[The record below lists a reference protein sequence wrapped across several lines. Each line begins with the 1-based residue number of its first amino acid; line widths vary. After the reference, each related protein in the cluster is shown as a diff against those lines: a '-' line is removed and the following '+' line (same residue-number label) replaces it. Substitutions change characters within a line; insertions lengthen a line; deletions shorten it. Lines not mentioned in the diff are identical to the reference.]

1 MDPVSTQRPVS
12 SQGPRPA
19 DYPTVAPGD
28 RAGQALETRR
38 YSEREVIGIGGS
50 GVVVRAF
57 DRDILRDV
65 AIKILDPE
73 LTTQGLEM
81 DRFAA
86 EARITG
92 QLEHP
97 NIVPV
102 YELGVDQLGRQFLCM
117 KLVQGVTLDEM
128 LSRLGDARLD
138 PVHLAELLQ
147 VLVKVCDAVSFAHSR
162 GVLHRDL
169 KPRNVMVS
177 DFGQVYVL
185 DWGIARLRPP
195 FVDQKGPRVRVSPGE
210 DELSDLDPPGS
221 LLGTA
226 CYTAP
231 EQLRG
236 EHETLDERTD
246 VFALGATLY
255 QVLTGVPPLTAEIVR
270 AIWMRREAAPIAPAD
285 ELAGSQ
291 VPPELSRIAMRAIAY
306 DARDRY
312 ASVADLKRDIEAF
325 QRGAWDLPRMRL
337 PSGTIIIREG
347 ERGDA
352 AYVILEGRCVAYR
365 GEGAD
370 EIELRVMGPGEV
382 FGETAVFSHK
392 PRTANVK
399 TVSEVVLLVVTG
411 DVLSKALGLN
421 SWMGA
426 FVKALADRFR
436 EADQRLRAVERGSGG
451 QEPPLSVPRPSP
463 PEASGTELLGA
474 LEALRLAS
482 ANLPRETLAAGSV
495 IVREGDAGDAAY
507 VILAG
512 HCVDYRSE
520 GTTVVD
526 ERTMGPG
533 DVFGET
539 AVLSG
544 NVATRSVR
552 ATDTVEV
559 VVVKREVLSNALGMQ
574 SWMGVF
580 VKALADRLR
589 EAEERLKGD
598 EARDGRAGGS

>member
-598 EARDGRAGGS
+598 EERDGRAGGS